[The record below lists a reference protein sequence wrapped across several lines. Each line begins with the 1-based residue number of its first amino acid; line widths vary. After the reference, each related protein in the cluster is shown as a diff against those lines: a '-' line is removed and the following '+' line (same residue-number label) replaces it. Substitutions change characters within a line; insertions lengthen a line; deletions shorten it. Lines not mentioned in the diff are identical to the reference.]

1 MILYIKHIGIEGPET
16 LGAFFTQRGFFS
28 KTVEAWAGEPFPDD
42 LSAFQAVVA
51 LGGPMNV
58 YEEERYPFLKQ
69 DQLFIQK
76 VLEESVPFLGICLGS
91 QLLAKACGAKVY
103 RAREEEI
110 GFSPIQLTSEGL
122 QDPLLAGMPPKLRV
136 FQWHGDTFD
145 IPAQAVLLAGGT
157 VCPHQAFRVG
167 PCAYGLQFHVE
178 ITGNSIQEW
187 SAAYLDLKQPAL
199 WEKRDDLLIQYAQSK
214 ENFHQ
219 TADQIY
225 NNFLK
230 IIAAHQ
236 R

>member
-1 MILYIKHIGIEGPET
+1 MILYVKHIGIEGPET
-16 LGAFFTQRGFFS
+16 LGSFLSQRGGPS
-28 KTVEAWAGEPFPDD
+28 RTIEAWAGEPFPADVSGID
-42 LSAFQAVVA
+42 AVVA

-69 DQLFIQK
+69 DHLFIEK
-76 VLEESVPFLGICLGS
+76 VLAEEVPFLGICLGS

-110 GFSPIQLTSEGL
+110 GFSSIHLTEAGI
-122 QDPLLAGMPPKLRV
+122 QDPLLKGVSPDPEV

-145 IPAQAVLLAGGT
+145 IPEQAVCLASGA

-167 PCAYGLQFHVE
+167 PRAYGLQFHVE
-178 ITGNSIQEW
+178 ITGKSIEEW
-187 SAAYLDLKQPAL
+187 SEAYLDLKNPVHRNKKEAML
-199 WEKRDDLLIQYAQSK
+199 SQYAHIK
-214 ENFHQ
+214 EKFHQ

-230 IIAAHQ
+230 IINSY
-236 R
+236 RG